1 MLYRFKCK
9 ATGDVVMLEPNGK
22 QVLEILGKDP
32 AGPGIIL
39 LEQMPAAV
47 AALHAAVKAAEEE
60 HARQVAEAREK
71 GEPPPDPGGVSLRM
85 RVAPFLEMIQRCEA
99 ERVEIVWGV

>member
-1 MLYRFKCK
+1 MVYRFKSRT
-9 ATGDVVMLEPNGK
+9 TGDMVMLEHTGK

-32 AGPGIIL
+32 KGPGIIL
-39 LEQMPAAV
+39 PEQMPDAV

-71 GEPPPDPGGVSLRM
+71 GEPPPDPDRVSLRM